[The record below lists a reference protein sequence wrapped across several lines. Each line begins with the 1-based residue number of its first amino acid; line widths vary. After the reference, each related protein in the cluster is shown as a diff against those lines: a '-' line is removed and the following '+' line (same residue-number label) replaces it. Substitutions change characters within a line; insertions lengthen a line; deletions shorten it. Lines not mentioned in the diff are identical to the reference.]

1 MKRIFTLLV
10 LVVAMIGAATSTATA
25 CKKTAAKAATTQ
37 DSVVCIVMD
46 TTNALLPGAKVSIT
60 CGKKQ
65 SFTTG
70 VDGRVVV
77 RMTGKTV
84 KVKVTDEGYKTQQL
98 TLQAGT
104 REQIIRLVPE
114 KQKEIIAY
122 GHGGRAL
129 GITKDAVSFSTSAKS
144 ISTSAESSFRIRG
157 VASITAPMADE
168 AMLYT
173 EDALSFDEDVEPV
186 IVTGY
191 GSVANDARAGLLTA
205 GEVNDFA
212 KWTLWDSLVLG
223 SHAKFV
229 PQWGLHLTQRFT
241 VQLTNQKGYPLSN
254 RYVALTDSRGTTL
267 FQARTDNTGKAEL
280 WGSLTSKQAQDGLY
294 VTAEGQRVQAKPYKE
309 GLIRIQTDEACGAQD
324 EADVLFVID
333 ATGSMGDELRYLC
346 AEMKDVIR
354 RSQGAVE
361 GLKIRTGALVY
372 RDHGDDYLTRISR
385 LTSDIN
391 ETQQFLDRQ
400 HAGGGGDFEEAV
412 PEALKAAL
420 NVADW
425 NDEARARIIFLVLDA
440 PCHDDFATISMLHE
454 QVRNA
459 AAMGVRIVPVV
470 CSGLDKAG
478 ELLMREIA
486 LTTNGTSFFLTD
498 DSGIGGEHLK
508 PTTDAMKVEHLN
520 DMLVRTIVEFT
531 TMPNCEPSV
540 AEEEEQDEEGQFV
553 PNPFKAEDLA
563 TNPDLPHGPTTLYL
577 IDVSGKLLTI
587 LEGDMQGMTAEQV
600 AARYGLSAGVYFLK
614 AFYDGQWH
622 TRKLLVRGL

>member
-1 MKRIFTLLV
+1 M
-10 LVVAMIGAATSTATA
+10 VVAMIGTTMA
-25 CKKTAAKAATTQ
+25 CKKTTVATTQ

-46 TTNALLPGAKVSIT
+46 TTNALLPGAKVSIS
-60 CGKKQ
+60 CGTKR
-65 SFTTG
+65 SFTTD

-77 RMTGKTV
+77 KMTGQTA
-84 KVKVTDEGYKTQQL
+84 KVKVTNEGYKTQSL

-114 KQKEIIAY
+114 KQKEVVAY
-122 GHGGRAL
+122 GRGGHTL
-129 GITKDAVSFSTSAKS
+129 GISKDAKYFTTSAKS
-144 ISTSAESSFRIRG
+144 SYPIRG
-157 VASITAPMADE
+157 AASITEETAVMADAAVYE
-168 AMLYT
+168 
-173 EDALSFDEDVEPV
+173 EEPIV
-186 IVTGY
+186 VTGY
-191 GSVANDARAGLLTA
+191 GSSSNSARAGLLTA

-212 KWTLWDSLVLG
+212 KWTLWDSIVLG

-229 PQWGLHLTQRFT
+229 PKWGLHLTQRFT
-241 VQLTNQKGYPLSN
+241 VQLTNQKGYPLAN

-280 WGSLTSKQAQDGLY
+280 WGSLTRKQAQDGLY
-294 VTAEGQRVQAKPYKE
+294 VTAEGQRVQARPYSE
-309 GLIRIQTDEACGAQD
+309 GLIRIVTDEPCGAQD

-391 ETQQFLDRQ
+391 LTQQFLDRQ

-425 NDEARARIIFLVLDA
+425 NDEARARILFLVLDA
-440 PCHDDFATISMLHE
+440 PCHDDSATTIQMLHE

-470 CSGLDKAG
+470 CSGLDKSG

-486 LTTNGTSFFLTD
+486 LTTNGTSFFLTG

-508 PTTDAMKVEHLN
+508 PTTDSLKVEHLN

-531 TMPNCEPSV
+531 TMPNCEPGV
-540 AEEEEQDEEGQFV
+540 AEEEQQDEEGQFV

-563 TNPDLPHGPTTLYL
+563 ANPDLPHGPTTLYL

-587 LEGDMQGMTAEQV
+587 LEGDMQGMTAEQLST
-600 AARYGLSAGVYFLK
+600 RYGLSTGVYFLK

>member
-1 MKRIFTLLV
+1 MRRVLTLL
-10 LVVAMIGAATSTATA
+10 AMALGMVTAMSTATA
-25 CKKTAAKAATTQ
+25 CKTTKMATTQ

-46 TTNALLPGAKVSIT
+46 TANALLPGAKVDLVS
-60 CGKKQ
+60 GKKQ
-65 SFTTG
+65 SYTTG

-77 RMTGKTV
+77 RITGQTA
-84 KVKVTDEGYKTQQL
+84 KVKVTDEGYKTQSL
-98 TLQAGT
+98 TLRAGT

-114 KQKEIIAY
+114 KQKDIIAY
-122 GHGGRAL
+122 GRGGHTL
-129 GITKDAVSFSTSAKS
+129 GISKDAMYFTTSAKS
-144 ISTSAESSFRIRG
+144 SYPIRG
-157 VASITAPMADE
+157 AASVTADAVTVYEE
-168 AMLYT
+168 A
-173 EDALSFDEDVEPV
+173 EAEPV
-186 IVTGY
+186 VVTGY
-191 GSVANDARAGLLTA
+191 GSATNNARAGLLTA

-212 KWTLWDSLVLG
+212 KWTLWDSIILG

-229 PQWGLHLTQRFT
+229 PQWGMHLTQRFT
-241 VQLTNQKGYPLSN
+241 VQLTNRQGYPLSN

-280 WGSLTSKQAQDGLY
+280 WGSLTRKQAQDGLF
-294 VTAEGQRVQAKPYKE
+294 VTAEGQRVPARPYSE
-309 GLIRIQTDEACGAQD
+309 GLIRIETDEQCGAQD
-324 EADVLFVID
+324 EADVMFVID

-361 GLKIRTGALVY
+361 SLKIRTGALVY

-385 LTSDIN
+385 LTDDIN
-391 ETQQFLDRQ
+391 LTQQFLDRQ
-400 HAGGGGDFEEAV
+400 HANGGGDFEEAV

-425 NDEARARIIFLVLDA
+425 NDEARARILFLVLDA
-440 PCHDDFATISMLHE
+440 PCHDDSATIQMLHE

-498 DSGIGGEHLK
+498 DSGIGNTHLK
-508 PTTDAMKVEHLN
+508 PTTDSLKVEHLN
-520 DMLVRTIVEFT
+520 DMLVRTIVEFS
-531 TMPNCEPSV
+531 TMPECTPEL
-540 AEEEEQDEEGQFV
+540 ADEEDDEDGQFL
-553 PNPFKAEDLA
+553 PNPFRAEELA
-563 TNPDLPHGPTTLYL
+563 QNPDLPHGPTTLYL

-587 LEGDMQGMTAEQV
+587 LEGDMQGVTAEQI

-622 TRKLLVRGL
+622 TRKLLVRGR

>member
-1 MKRIFTLLV
+1 MKRIFTILV
-10 LVVAMIGAATSTATA
+10 MVVAMIGTTMA
-25 CKKTAAKAATTQ
+25 CKKTTVATTQ

-46 TTNALLPGAKVSIT
+46 TTNALLPGAKVSFS
-60 CGKKQ
+60 CGTKR
-65 SFTTG
+65 SFTTD

-77 RMTGKTV
+77 KMTGQTA
-84 KVKVTDEGYKTQQL
+84 KVKVTNEGYKTQSL

-114 KQKEIIAY
+114 KQKEVVAY
-122 GHGGRAL
+122 GRGGRTRGGKGEVYYTL
-129 GITKDAVSFSTSAKS
+129 GAKS
-144 ISTSAESSFRIRG
+144 SYPMRSA
-157 VASITAPMADE
+157 ASITEEAAVMADAAVYE
-168 AMLYT
+168 
-173 EDALSFDEDVEPV
+173 EEPIV
-186 IVTGY
+186 VTGY
-191 GSVANDARAGLLTA
+191 GSSSNSARAGLLTA

-212 KWTLWDSLVLG
+212 KWTLWDSIVLG

-229 PQWGLHLTQRFT
+229 PKWGLHLTQRFT
-241 VQLTNQKGYPLSN
+241 VQLTNQKGYPLAN

-280 WGSLTSKQAQDGLY
+280 WGSLTRKQAQDGLY
-294 VTAEGQRVQAKPYKE
+294 VTAEGQRVQARPYSE
-309 GLIRIQTDEACGAQD
+309 GLIRIVTDEPCGAQD

-391 ETQQFLDRQ
+391 LTQQFLDRQ
-400 HAGGGGDFEEAV
+400 HANGGGDFEEAV

-425 NDEARARIIFLVLDA
+425 NDEARARILFLVLDA
-440 PCHDDFATISMLHE
+440 PCHDDSATIQMLHE

-459 AAMGVRIVPVV
+459 AALGVRIVPVV
-470 CSGLDKAG
+470 CSGLDKSG

-498 DSGIGGEHLK
+498 DSGIGSEHLK
-508 PTTDAMKVEHLN
+508 PTTDSLKVEHLN

-563 TNPDLPHGPTTLYL
+563 ANPDLPHGPTTLYL

-587 LEGDMQGMTAEQV
+587 LEGDMQGMTAEQLS
-600 AARYGLSAGVYFLK
+600 ARYGLSTGVYFLK

>member
-1 MKRIFTLLV
+1 M
-10 LVVAMIGAATSTATA
+10 VVAMIGTTMA
-25 CKKTAAKAATTQ
+25 CKKTTVATTQ

-60 CGKKQ
+60 CGAKR
-65 SFTTG
+65 SFTTD

-77 RMTGKTV
+77 KMTGQTA
-84 KVKVTDEGYKTQQL
+84 KVKVTNEGYKTQSL

-114 KQKEIIAY
+114 KQKEVVAY
-122 GHGGRAL
+122 GRGGHTL
-129 GITKDAVSFSTSAKS
+129 GISKDAVYFTTSAKS
-144 ISTSAESSFRIRG
+144 SYPIRG
-157 VASITAPMADE
+157 VASITEETAVMADAAVYE
-168 AMLYT
+168 
-173 EDALSFDEDVEPV
+173 EEPIV
-186 IVTGY
+186 VTGY
-191 GSVANDARAGLLTA
+191 GSSSNSARAGLLTA

-212 KWTLWDSLVLG
+212 KWTLWDSIVLG
-223 SHAKFV
+223 SYAKFV
-229 PQWGLHLTQRFT
+229 PKWGLHLTQRFT
-241 VQLTNQKGYPLSN
+241 VQLTNQKGYPLAN

-280 WGSLTSKQAQDGLY
+280 WGSLTRKQAQVGLY
-294 VTAEGQRVQAKPYKE
+294 VAAEGQRVQARPYSE
-309 GLIRIQTDEACGAQD
+309 GLIRIVTDEPCGAQD

-385 LTSDIN
+385 LTTDIN
-391 ETQQFLDRQ
+391 LTQQFLDRQ

-425 NDEARARIIFLVLDA
+425 NDEARARILFLVLDA
-440 PCHDDFATISMLHE
+440 PCHDDSATISMLHE

-470 CSGLDKAG
+470 CSGLDKSG

-508 PTTDAMKVEHLN
+508 PTTDSLKVEHLN

-531 TMPNCEPSV
+531 TMLNCEPGV
-540 AEEEEQDEEGQFV
+540 AEEEQQDEEGQFV

-563 TNPDLPHGPTTLYL
+563 ANPDLPHGPTTLYL

-587 LEGDMQGMTAEQV
+587 LEGDMQGMTAEQLST
-600 AARYGLSAGVYFLK
+600 RYGLSTGVYFLK

>member
-1 MKRIFTLLV
+1 M
-10 LVVAMIGAATSTATA
+10 VVAMIGTTMA
-25 CKKTAAKAATTQ
+25 CKKTTVATTQ

-46 TTNALLPGAKVSIT
+46 TTNALLPGAKVSIS
-60 CGKKQ
+60 CGTKR
-65 SFTTG
+65 SFTTD

-77 RMTGKTV
+77 KMTGQTA
-84 KVKVTDEGYKTQQL
+84 KVKVTNEGYRTQSL

-114 KQKEIIAY
+114 KQKEVIAY
-122 GHGGRAL
+122 GHGGRTRGGKGEVYYTL
-129 GITKDAVSFSTSAKS
+129 GAKS
-144 ISTSAESSFRIRG
+144 SYPMRSA
-157 VASITAPMADE
+157 ASITEEAAVMADAAVYE
-168 AMLYT
+168 
-173 EDALSFDEDVEPV
+173 EEPIV
-186 IVTGY
+186 VTGY
-191 GSVANDARAGLLTA
+191 GSSSNSARAGLLTA

-212 KWTLWDSLVLG
+212 KWTLWDSIVLG

-229 PQWGLHLTQRFT
+229 PKWGLHLTQRFT
-241 VQLTNQKGYPLSN
+241 VQLTNQKGYPLAN

-280 WGSLTSKQAQDGLY
+280 WGSLTRKQAQDGLY
-294 VTAEGQRVQAKPYKE
+294 VTAEGQRVQARPYSE
-309 GLIRIQTDEACGAQD
+309 GLIRIVTDEPCGAQD

-391 ETQQFLDRQ
+391 LTQQFLDRQ
-400 HAGGGGDFEEAV
+400 HANGGGDFEEAV

-425 NDEARARIIFLVLDA
+425 NDEARARILFLVLDA
-440 PCHDDFATISMLHE
+440 PCHDDSATIQMLHE

-470 CSGLDKAG
+470 CSGLDKSG

-508 PTTDAMKVEHLN
+508 PTTDSLKVEHLN

-531 TMPNCEPSV
+531 TMPNCEPGV
-540 AEEEEQDEEGQFV
+540 AEEEQQDEEGQFV

-563 TNPDLPHGPTTLYL
+563 ANPDLPHGPTTLYL

-587 LEGDMQGMTAEQV
+587 LEGDMQGMTAEQLS
-600 AARYGLSAGVYFLK
+600 ARYGLSTGVYFLK

>member
-1 MKRIFTLLV
+1 MKRIFTILV
-10 LVVAMIGAATSTATA
+10 MVVAMIGTTMA
-25 CKKTAAKAATTQ
+25 CKKTTVATTQ

-60 CGKKQ
+60 CGTKR
-65 SFTTG
+65 SFTTD

-77 RMTGKTV
+77 KMTGKTA
-84 KVKVTDEGYKTQQL
+84 KVKVTNEGYKTQSL

-114 KQKEIIAY
+114 KQKEVVAY
-122 GHGGRAL
+122 GRGGRTRGGKGEVYYTL
-129 GITKDAVSFSTSAKS
+129 GAKS
-144 ISTSAESSFRIRG
+144 SYPMRSA
-157 VASITAPMADE
+157 ASITEKAAVMADAAVYE
-168 AMLYT
+168 
-173 EDALSFDEDVEPV
+173 EEPIV
-186 IVTGY
+186 VTGY
-191 GSVANDARAGLLTA
+191 GSSSNSARAGLLTA

-212 KWTLWDSLVLG
+212 KWTLWDSIVLG

-229 PQWGLHLTQRFT
+229 PKWGLHLTQRFT
-241 VQLTNQKGYPLSN
+241 VQLTNQKGYPLAN

-280 WGSLTSKQAQDGLY
+280 WGSLTRKQAQDGLY
-294 VTAEGQRVQAKPYKE
+294 VTAEGQRIQARPYSE
-309 GLIRIQTDEACGAQD
+309 GLIRIVTDELCGAQD

-391 ETQQFLDRQ
+391 LTQQFLDRQ
-400 HAGGGGDFEEAV
+400 HANGGGDFEEAV

-425 NDEARARIIFLVLDA
+425 NDEARVRILFLVLDA
-440 PCHDDFATISMLHE
+440 PCHDDSATIQMLHE

-470 CSGLDKAG
+470 CSGLDKSG

-508 PTTDAMKVEHLN
+508 PTTDSLKVEHLN

-531 TMPNCEPSV
+531 TMPNCEPGV
-540 AEEEEQDEEGQFV
+540 AEEEQQDEEGQFV

-563 TNPDLPHGPTTLYL
+563 ANPDLPHGPTTLYL

-587 LEGDMQGMTAEQV
+587 LEGDMQGMTAEQLS
-600 AARYGLSAGVYFLK
+600 ARYGLSTGVYFLK

-622 TRKLLVRGL
+622 TRKILVRGL

>member
-1 MKRIFTLLV
+1 KRIFTILV
-10 LVVAMIGAATSTATA
+10 MVVAMIGTTMA
-25 CKKTAAKAATTQ
+25 CKKTTVATTQ

-60 CGKKQ
+60 CGTKR
-65 SFTTG
+65 SFTTD

-77 RMTGKTV
+77 KMTGQTA
-84 KVKVTDEGYKTQQL
+84 KVKVTNEGYKTQSL

-114 KQKEIIAY
+114 KQKEVVAY
-122 GHGGRAL
+122 GRGGHTL
-129 GITKDAVSFSTSAKS
+129 GISKDAVYFTTSAKS
-144 ISTSAESSFRIRG
+144 SYPIRG
-157 VASITAPMADE
+157 AASITEEAAVMADAAVYE
-168 AMLYT
+168 
-173 EDALSFDEDVEPV
+173 EEPIV
-186 IVTGY
+186 VTGY
-191 GSVANDARAGLLTA
+191 GSSSNSARAGLLTA

-212 KWTLWDSLVLG
+212 KWTLWDSIVLG

-229 PQWGLHLTQRFT
+229 PKWGLHLTQRFT
-241 VQLTNQKGYPLSN
+241 VQLTNQKGYPLAN

-280 WGSLTSKQAQDGLY
+280 WGSLTRKQAQDGLY
-294 VTAEGQRVQAKPYKE
+294 VTAEGQRVQARPYNE
-309 GLIRIQTDEACGAQD
+309 GLIRIVTDEPCGAQD

-391 ETQQFLDRQ
+391 LTQQFLDRQ
-400 HAGGGGDFEEAV
+400 HANGGGDFEEAV

-425 NDEARARIIFLVLDA
+425 NDEARARILFLVLDA
-440 PCHDDFATISMLHE
+440 PCHDDSATIQMLHE

-470 CSGLDKAG
+470 CSGLDKSG

-508 PTTDAMKVEHLN
+508 PTTDSLKVEHLN

-531 TMPNCEPSV
+531 TMPNCEPGV
-540 AEEEEQDEEGQFV
+540 AEEEQQDEEGQFV

-563 TNPDLPHGPTTLYL
+563 ANPDLPHGPTTLYL

-587 LEGDMQGMTAEQV
+587 LEGDMQGMTAEQLS
-600 AARYGLSAGVYFLK
+600 ARYGLSTGVYFLK

>member
-1 MKRIFTLLV
+1 MKRIFTILV
-10 LVVAMIGAATSTATA
+10 MVVAMIGTTMA
-25 CKKTAAKAATTQ
+25 CKKTTVATTQ

-46 TTNALLPGAKVSIT
+46 TTNALLPGAKVSIS
-60 CGKKQ
+60 CGSKR
-65 SFTTG
+65 SFTTD

-77 RMTGKTV
+77 KMTGQTA
-84 KVKVTDEGYKTQQL
+84 KVKVTNEGYKTQSL

-114 KQKEIIAY
+114 KQKEVVAY
-122 GHGGRAL
+122 GRGGHTRGGKGEVYYTL
-129 GITKDAVSFSTSAKS
+129 GAKS
-144 ISTSAESSFRIRG
+144 SYPMRSA
-157 VASITAPMADE
+157 ASITEEAAVMADAAVYE
-168 AMLYT
+168 
-173 EDALSFDEDVEPV
+173 EEPIV
-186 IVTGY
+186 VTGY
-191 GSVANDARAGLLTA
+191 GSSSNSARAGLLTA

-212 KWTLWDSLVLG
+212 KWTLWDSIALG

-229 PQWGLHLTQRFT
+229 PKWGLHLTQRFT
-241 VQLTNQKGYPLSN
+241 VQLTNQKGYPLAN
-254 RYVALTDSRGTTL
+254 RYIALTDSRGTTL

-280 WGSLTSKQAQDGLY
+280 WGSLTRKQAQDGLY
-294 VTAEGQRVQAKPYKE
+294 VTAEGQRVQARPYSE
-309 GLIRIQTDEACGAQD
+309 GLIRIVTDEPCGAQD

-391 ETQQFLDRQ
+391 LTQQFLDRQ
-400 HAGGGGDFEEAV
+400 HANGGGDFEEAV

-425 NDEARARIIFLVLDA
+425 NDEARARILFLVLDA
-440 PCHDDFATISMLHE
+440 PCHDDSATIQMLHE

-470 CSGLDKAG
+470 CSGLDKSG

-508 PTTDAMKVEHLN
+508 PTTDSLKVEHLN

-531 TMPNCEPSV
+531 TMPNCEPGV
-540 AEEEEQDEEGQFV
+540 AEEEQQDEEGQFV

-563 TNPDLPHGPTTLYL
+563 ANPDLPHGPTTLYL

-587 LEGDMQGMTAEQV
+587 LEGDMQGMTAEQLS
-600 AARYGLSAGVYFLK
+600 ARYGLSTGVYFLK

>member
-1 MKRIFTLLV
+1 M
-10 LVVAMIGAATSTATA
+10 VVAMIGTTMA
-25 CKKTAAKAATTQ
+25 CKKTTVATTQ

-60 CGKKQ
+60 CGAKR
-65 SFTTG
+65 SFTTD

-77 RMTGKTV
+77 KMTGQTA
-84 KVKVTDEGYKTQQL
+84 KVKVTNEGYKTQSL

-114 KQKEIIAY
+114 KQKEVVAY
-122 GHGGRAL
+122 GRGGHTL
-129 GITKDAVSFSTSAKS
+129 GISKDAVYFTTSAKS
-144 ISTSAESSFRIRG
+144 SYPIRG
-157 VASITAPMADE
+157 AASITEETAVMADAAVYE
-168 AMLYT
+168 
-173 EDALSFDEDVEPV
+173 EEPIV
-186 IVTGY
+186 VTGY
-191 GSVANDARAGLLTA
+191 GSSSNSARAGLLTA

-212 KWTLWDSLVLG
+212 KWTLWDSIVLG
-223 SHAKFV
+223 SYAKFV
-229 PQWGLHLTQRFT
+229 PKWGLHLTQRFT
-241 VQLTNQKGYPLSN
+241 VQLTNRKGYPLAN

-280 WGSLTSKQAQDGLY
+280 WGSLTRKQAQVGLY
-294 VTAEGQRVQAKPYKE
+294 VAAEGQRVQARPYSE
-309 GLIRIQTDEACGAQD
+309 GLIRIVTDEPCGAQD

-385 LTSDIN
+385 LTTDIN
-391 ETQQFLDRQ
+391 LTQQFLDRQ

-425 NDEARARIIFLVLDA
+425 NDEARARILFLVLDA
-440 PCHDDFATISMLHE
+440 PCHDDSATISMLHE

-470 CSGLDKAG
+470 CSGLDKSG

-508 PTTDAMKVEHLN
+508 PTTDSLKVEHLN

-531 TMPNCEPSV
+531 TMPNCEPGV
-540 AEEEEQDEEGQFV
+540 AEEEQQDEEGQFV

-563 TNPDLPHGPTTLYL
+563 ANPDLPHGPTTLYL

-587 LEGDMQGMTAEQV
+587 LEGDMQGMTAEQLST
-600 AARYGLSAGVYFLK
+600 RYGLSTGVYFLK

>member
-1 MKRIFTLLV
+1 MKRIFTILV
-10 LVVAMIGAATSTATA
+10 MVVAMIGTTMA
-25 CKKTAAKAATTQ
+25 CKKTTVATTQ

-60 CGKKQ
+60 CGTKR
-65 SFTTG
+65 SFTTD

-77 RMTGKTV
+77 KMTGQTA
-84 KVKVTDEGYKTQQL
+84 KVKVTNEGYKTQSL

-114 KQKEIIAY
+114 KQKEVVAY
-122 GHGGRAL
+122 GRGGHTL
-129 GITKDAVSFSTSAKS
+129 GISKDAVYFTTSAKS
-144 ISTSAESSFRIRG
+144 SYPIRG
-157 VASITAPMADE
+157 AASITEEAAVMADAAVYE
-168 AMLYT
+168 
-173 EDALSFDEDVEPV
+173 EEPIV
-186 IVTGY
+186 VTGY
-191 GSVANDARAGLLTA
+191 GSSSNSARAGLLTA

-212 KWTLWDSLVLG
+212 KWTLWDSIVLG

-229 PQWGLHLTQRFT
+229 PKWGLHLTQRFT
-241 VQLTNQKGYPLSN
+241 VQLTNQKGYPLAN

-280 WGSLTSKQAQDGLY
+280 WGSLTRKQAQDGLY
-294 VTAEGQRVQAKPYKE
+294 VAAEGQRVQARPYSE
-309 GLIRIQTDEACGAQD
+309 GLIRIVTDEPCGAQD

-391 ETQQFLDRQ
+391 LTQQFLDRQ

-425 NDEARARIIFLVLDA
+425 NDEARARILFLVLDA
-440 PCHDDFATISMLHE
+440 PCHDDSATISILHE

-470 CSGLDKAG
+470 CSGLDKSG

-508 PTTDAMKVEHLN
+508 PTTDSLKVEHLN

-531 TMPNCEPSV
+531 TMPNCEPGV
-540 AEEEEQDEEGQFV
+540 AEEEQQDEEGQFV

-563 TNPDLPHGPTTLYL
+563 ANPDLPHGPTTLYL

-587 LEGDMQGMTAEQV
+587 LEGDMQGMTAEQLST
-600 AARYGLSAGVYFLK
+600 RYGLSTGVYFLK

>member
-1 MKRIFTLLV
+1 MKRFFTILV
-10 LVVAMIGAATSTATA
+10 MVVAMIGTTMA
-25 CKKTAAKAATTQ
+25 CKKTTVATTQ

-60 CGKKQ
+60 CGTKR
-65 SFTTG
+65 SFTTD

-77 RMTGKTV
+77 KMTGQTA
-84 KVKVTDEGYKTQQL
+84 KVKVTNEGYKTQSL

-104 REQIIRLVPE
+104 REQIIWLVPE
-114 KQKEIIAY
+114 KQKEVVAY
-122 GHGGRAL
+122 GRGGHTL
-129 GITKDAVSFSTSAKS
+129 GISKDAVHFTTSAKS
-144 ISTSAESSFRIRG
+144 SYPIRG
-157 VASITAPMADE
+157 AASVTEEAAVMADAAVYE
-168 AMLYT
+168 
-173 EDALSFDEDVEPV
+173 EEPIV
-186 IVTGY
+186 VTGY
-191 GSVANDARAGLLTA
+191 GSSSNSARAGLLTA

-212 KWTLWDSLVLG
+212 KWTLWDSIVLG

-229 PQWGLHLTQRFT
+229 PKWGLHLTQRFT
-241 VQLTNQKGYPLSN
+241 VQLTNQKGYPLAN

-280 WGSLTSKQAQDGLY
+280 WGSLTRKQAQDGLY
-294 VTAEGQRVQAKPYKE
+294 VTAEGQRVQARPYSE
-309 GLIRIQTDEACGAQD
+309 GLIRIVTDEPCGAQD

-346 AEMKDVIR
+346 AEMKDVIH

-385 LTSDIN
+385 LTTDIN
-391 ETQQFLDRQ
+391 LTQQFLDRQ
-400 HAGGGGDFEEAV
+400 HASGGGDFEEAV

-425 NDEARARIIFLVLDA
+425 NDEARARILFLVLDA
-440 PCHDDFATISMLHE
+440 PCHDDSATISMLHE

-470 CSGLDKAG
+470 CSGLDKSG

-508 PTTDAMKVEHLN
+508 PTTDSLKVEHLN

-531 TMPNCEPSV
+531 TMPNCEPGV
-540 AEEEEQDEEGQFV
+540 AEEEQQDEEGQFV

-563 TNPDLPHGPTTLYL
+563 ANPDLPHGPTTLYL

-587 LEGDMQGMTAEQV
+587 LEGDMQGMTAEQLST
-600 AARYGLSAGVYFLK
+600 RYGLSTGVYFLK